1 MVPTDMTLVIRT
13 PLSPLAIAAAVRGAV
28 LAADPLMTI
37 GRTQTMNAIVDEARG
52 TEVFVGSLLLLA
64 AAISLLLSVVGIYGS
79 VTQVVRRRTREIGVR
94 LALGAQTNQVIELVA
109 RGSLRAVAIGLAS
122 GLLVA
127 LLATNALRAVLFGV
141 GPRDPLAFASATTML
156 LVSASAAAVLA
167 GRRAARIAPTEA
179 LRSP

>member
-1 MVPTDMTLVIRT
+1 
-13 PLSPLAIAAAVRGAV
+13 
-28 LAADPLMTI
+28 
-37 GRTQTMNAIVDEARG
+37 
-52 TEVFVGSLLLLA
+52 
-64 AAISLLLSVVGIYGS
+64 
-79 VTQVVRRRTREIGVR
+79 
-94 LALGAQTNQVIELVA
+94 
-109 RGSLRAVAIGLAS
+109 VAIGLAS

-141 GPRDPLAFASATTML
+141 GPRDPLAFASATMML